1 MKMDKSNPR
10 RDVEAEITF
19 LASEEGGRRTPAL
32 SGYRP
37 QFYCD
42 GQDFVVVMD
51 FFGVAEPV
59 YPGQSAT
66 AYLSFTYPEYLVKV
80 LYPGKD
86 FLIREGHQVV
96 ARGRVTKILDLE
108 KSAKEAEEREAK
120 RRGTSERAT

>member
-1 MKMDKSNPR
+1 MQKSNLR

-19 LASEEGGRRTPAL
+19 LASEEGGRKTPVL

-42 GQDFVVVMD
+42 GQDFVVIMD

-59 YPGQSAT
+59 YPGQRSMAH
-66 AYLSFTYPEYLVKV
+66 LSFTYPEYLVKV
-80 LYPGKD
+80 LYPGKE

-96 ARGRVTKILDLE
+96 ARGRVTEIIDLE
-108 KSAKEAEEREAK
+108 ESAREVEEREAK
-120 RRGTSERAT
+120 RRGASERAT

>member
-1 MKMDKSNPR
+1 MNMESNPR
-10 RDVEAEITF
+10 RDVEAEINF
-19 LASEEGGRRTPAL
+19 LTPEEGGRRTPVL

-59 YPGQSAT
+59 YPGQNAT
-66 AYLSFTYPEYLVKV
+66 AYLTFISPEYLVKI
-80 LYPGKD
+80 LYPGKE
-86 FLIREGHQVV
+86 FLIREGERVV

-108 KSAKEAEEREAK
+108 GSAKEAEEYNAK
-120 RRGTSERAT
+120 WRGTKHGAT